1 MAKIIG
7 ISGRKQSGKNT
18 VANFINGEVLLS
30 REMITDF
37 DISDQGQLEIE
48 TTNQLGKSGWGVFD
62 VTRKDEEFTSYAESS
77 IWPFIK
83 VYHFADSLKKLCIDF
98 FDMSPQQVY
107 GTDDDKNTETKYSQN
122 GWKHK
127 MTVREFLQYFGTDVM
142 RKIKDTVWVD
152 YTIKSILNEQP
163 DIAIIP
169 DVRFPNEINAIHK
182 AGGIVIRLTRDLYSD
197 DHKCENA
204 LDPSNYNWDNFDFT
218 IENHDGSIED
228 LKQEL
233 NKINHLW
240 RE

>member
-18 VANFINGEVLLS
+18 VANFVNGEVLLS

-240 RE
+240 RQ

>member
-1 MAKIIG
+1 
-7 ISGRKQSGKNT
+7 
-18 VANFINGEVLLS
+18 
-30 REMITDF
+30 MITDF
-37 DISDQGQLEIE
+37 YISDQGQLEIE